1 MIPAE
6 SLRKPVLRPEVPPDF
21 SVHEVRLAGNR
32 GACGGVEMTL
42 AVISQLM
49 EIVPVGVTIWTT
61 HMPVNFPPA
70 FERYE
75 DRLKNVNGNISQ
87 VPDGDTLVIS
97 AHGAPKE
104 IYEKAKGRDIKLVDT
119 SCPFVLDEHDKVIK
133 AEADDIPSI
142 FLGEETHPETVGV
155 TGQVA
160 PDAITVFDP
169 SKPIPNVPIPDGA
182 RVFAKTTNDPAQ
194 TEKRL
199 EELRAINPTIDT
211 SKAHSCYALRNR
223 FAAGKKLVREVD
235 YWLVVG
241 DKTSHNARGI
251 TGIGEERNI
260 PSSLVRGPKDINW
273 SVFGLGIEVVGVSSA
288 ASVPEEYTQSVL
300 DPFRAL
306 GIPITEMEQVIPEA
320 HRIFRLPE
328 AQIETLRQMY
338 APNTP

>member
-6 SLRKPVLRPEVPPDF
+6 ALRKPVLRPEIPRDF

-61 HMPVNFPPA
+61 HMPVNFPPV
-70 FERYE
+70 FERYG

-104 IYEKAKGRDIKLVDT
+104 IYDQAQGRGIKLVDT
-119 SCPFVLDEHDKVIK
+119 SCPFVLDEHNKVIK
-133 AEADDIPSI
+133 AEADDVPSI
-142 FLGEETHPETVGV
+142 FLGEETHPETIGV
-155 TGQVA
+155 RGQVA

-169 SKPIPNVPIPDGA
+169 SKPIPNVPISDGA

-199 EELRAINPTIDT
+199 EELRVINPTIDI
-211 SKAHSCYALRNR
+211 SEAHSCYALRNR

-241 DKTSHNARGI
+241 DETSHNAKGI
-251 TGIGEERNI
+251 RDISLNVDI
-260 PSSLVRGPKDINW
+260 PHQLVRGPKDIDW
-273 SVFGLGIEVVGVSSA
+273 SVFGLGTELVGVSSA
-288 ASVPEEYTQSVL
+288 ASVPEKYTQSVL
-300 DPFRAL
+300 DSFRAL
-306 GIPITEMEQVIPEA
+306 GVPIREMEQVIPEA
-320 HRIFRLPE
+320 YRIFRLPE
-328 AQIETLRQMY
+328 AQIEILRQMY
-338 APNTP
+338 A